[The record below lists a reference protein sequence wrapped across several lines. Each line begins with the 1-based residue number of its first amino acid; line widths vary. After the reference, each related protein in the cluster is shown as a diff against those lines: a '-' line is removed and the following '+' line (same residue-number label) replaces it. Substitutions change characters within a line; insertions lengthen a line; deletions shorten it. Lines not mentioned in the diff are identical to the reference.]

1 MGSSN
6 VTNVLKQ
13 WLLKCCQTPPVE
25 ESTVSQ
31 LDVLLEE
38 RPRLIM
44 GFLKKKWLK
53 LMSKRK
59 TKVNVSIMSTML
71 IVQLTFQIPFRYS
84 FPFLLPPISPQPGH
98 SGHGRVSAPLPNRP
112 LSQFHTFR
120 RDPHFR
126 RDSRPVAGHQGGGAD
141 SSSRD
146 TARLVS

>member
-1 MGSSN
+1 M
-6 VTNVLKQ
+6 
-13 WLLKCCQTPPVE
+13 E

-59 TKVNVSIMSTML
+59 TKVNVSIMSTKL

-84 FPFLLPPISPQPGH
+84 FPFLLPPISPVQPGH
-98 SGHGRVSAPLPNRP
+98 SGHGRVSAPLPNLNFTPFAAIPISGETHAQLQVTREEEQTPRP
-112 LSQFHTFR
+112 ET
-120 RDPHFR
+120 P
-126 RDSRPVAGHQGGGAD
+126 QGWSLRSKIAH
-141 SSSRD
+141 S
-146 TARLVS
+146 